1 MSMRL
6 GTVVQDP
13 DEALNYTF
21 TLERWGHLEGDTM
34 TTVTWTK
41 PAASTITLTG
51 LGTFSNVVPSI
62 TTPVIA
68 VGTSG
73 TDYQIEATI
82 LTTGGLTLQG
92 HVLVRIK

>member
-21 TLERWGHLEGDTM
+21 TLERWGHVVADPITS
-34 TTVTWTK
+34 VSW
-41 PAASTITLTG
+41 PAVAGITLTG
-51 LGTFSNVVPSI
+51 LGSFDAVLPSI
-62 TTPVIA
+62 TTPRISG
-68 VGTSG
+68 GTSG
-73 TDYQIEATI
+73 TDYQVEATI